1 MSEPLPDLAPV
12 VAANNKL
19 IKALIGLLAI
29 KDPHL
34 LEDMRTVFAMADPD
48 DGAGLDTMESRTWAR
63 VRDDLA
69 IIADMIDIADDEV
82 DEQRPRRAADGH

>member
-1 MSEPLPDLAPV
+1 MPRPLPDLAPV

-48 DGAGLDTMESRTWAR
+48 GAAGIDTVESRTWAR
-63 VRDDLA
+63 VRGDLE
-69 IIADMIDIADDEV
+69 IIADMIESG
-82 DEQRPRRAADGH
+82 EEEEERPRRAADGH